1 MKDFIRRNIIFIAGT
16 VATIA
21 LILGGVFFFSRDGS
35 VEPGGKQISNDI
47 LVPKGSNITSGIVN
61 GKYLPANS
69 SAQLTLVEF
78 GDYQCPACGIFNPL
92 TKQIIT
98 EFAGKVNY
106 VFRNFPLNQ
115 HANAPISSFAAEA
128 AGLQGK
134 FWEMHDK
141 LFETQQSWSTSTDAK
156 SIFIGYAKD
165 LGLDVNQFKTDIDS
179 QKVKDKVK
187 KDSDDG
193 YLVALNATPTFY
205 LNGVKLELPANYD
218 DFKKII
224 QSALDKEKISQ
235 TPAPA
240 AYHGHFDLKVYLNGS
255 RVNFG
260 LAKYQSA
267 EGKDLDP
274 YIHVHDGN
282 GNLVH
287 VHKTGIPIGQL
298 FNSLKMSFTDSCFT
312 LDNGQK
318 FCNSNQA
325 NLKMYV
331 NGLINTD
338 FQNYIPQDLDRI
350 LISFGPTEDNK
361 LNTQI
366 NSVTDLSCIYSLKC
380 PERGKPPAENCVGG
394 VGSGCTD

>member
-21 LILGGVFFFSRDGS
+21 LVIGGVFLFSKNGS
-35 VEPGGKQISNDI
+35 EQTGGKQISNDI

-69 SAQLTLVEF
+69 SAPLTLVEF

-92 TKQIIT
+92 TKQLIT
-98 EFAGKVNY
+98 EFAGKINY

-115 HANAPISSFAAEA
+115 HANAPISSYAAEA

-141 LFETQQSWSTSTDAK
+141 LFVTQADWSTSQDAK
-156 SIFIGYAKD
+156 TIFIGYAKE
-165 LGLDVNQFKTDIDS
+165 LGLDLNQFKKDIDS

-187 KDSDDG
+187 KDTDDG
-193 YLVALNATPTFY
+193 YLVALNSTPTFY

-235 TPAPA
+235 TPSPA
-240 AYHGHFDLKVYLNGS
+240 AYHGHFDIKVYLNGT

-267 EGKDLDP
+267 EGKELDP
-274 YIHVHDGN
+274 DVHLHDGN

-287 VHKTGIPIGQL
+287 VHKNGVTLNQF
-298 FNSLKMSFTDSCFT
+298 FNSLKMSFTDSCFI
-312 LDNGQK
+312 LDNDKK
-318 FCNSNQA
+318 FCNSDQK

-331 NGLINTD
+331 NGLVNTD

-350 LISFGPTEDNK
+350 LISFGPQEDKN
-361 LNTQI
+361 LATQI

-380 PERGKPPAENCVGG
+380 PERGKPPLE
-394 VGSGCTD
+394 D